1 LEDTAIRPIKTRKE
15 NSLLAIISNQ
25 KIINIICLIVIISS
39 PFIVYRR
46 IMIDWVAP
54 QNIVNSLS
62 NIHGLSMGIPFYFII
77 LMYIIFYFPNLGL
90 FNWLDKIINIKL
102 VSSLAIIAIVICFIC
117 FLIKVPASLGSWT
130 TIATV
135 CAGMLWFYSIL
146 QSKLRNILA
155 FTCAIGIMGI
165 WIGIWEIPYQTA
177 LKLVYDM
184 PQVGSAIAIQWI
196 VWEWVIEVPMA
207 GCGLWIL
214 VELNRKYKI
223 VTINKWFWIFLGIYV
238 ILIAYWIISGFWVDV
253 WYDWTLHKWI
263 QTPEFSKL
271 MMFVYKT
278 SKVMMMLALVSLV
291 WRRNEKFNNY
301 SMLDYA

>member
-1 LEDTAIRPIKTRKE
+1 LEDTTTRPIRIRKE
-15 NSLLAIISNQ
+15 NSLLAIIRNQ
-25 KIINIICLIVIISS
+25 KVINVFCFLIIISS

-54 QNIVNSLS
+54 QNVVNLLS
-62 NIHGLSMGIPFYFII
+62 NIHGLSMGIPFYFVM
-77 LMYIIFYFPNLGL
+77 LMYIIFYLPNLRL

-102 VSSLAIIAIVICFIC
+102 VSSLAITAIVICFIC

-130 TIATV
+130 TIAIV
-135 CAGMLWFYSIL
+135 CTGMLWFYSIL
-146 QSKLRNILA
+146 QNKLRNILA

-165 WIGIWEIPYQTA
+165 WIGIWEVPYQTA
-177 LKLVYDM
+177 LKLVYDL
-184 PQVGSAIAIQWI
+184 PQVGSAIAFQWI

-223 VTINKWFWIFLGIYV
+223 IHFNKWFWIFIGIYAV
-238 ILIAYWIISGFWVDV
+238 LIAYWIISGFWVDV

-263 QTPEFSKL
+263 QTPEFNKL

-278 SKVMMMLALVSLV
+278 SKVMMILALASLI
-291 WRRNEKFNNY
+291 WRKNEKFNNY
-301 SMLDYA
+301 SMLDYT